1 VDLESA
7 KASEEVRVGALS
19 SESQGSRAE
28 DVLSEESFSVVVDL
42 EEGGSSV
49 GGVGQRSD
57 GDLIVAGSSAS
68 SVEEVSS
75 GCDIEFLSLFDIG
88 VSGSRVQLV
97 HEPSFLSD
105 AGLEVSGDGLNF
117 SVAQELQIS
126 GLDLLLEEF
135 EQLNLSASL
144 VGSDDQSDASKV
156 GDVLEEFASI
166 SSSFFGDGL
175 EVLSLLDIE
184 LSDLLGSLDSA
195 EAGICV
201 GLVRSANEKWWLVS
215 SAGQDRDHFRLR
227 INQILFM
234 CFLGS
239 SQGSKRKKSEYYDM

>member
-1 VDLESA
+1 MDLESA
-7 KASEEVRVGALS
+7 KVSEEVRVGALS
-19 SESQGSRAE
+19 SESQGSRGE
-28 DVLSEESFSVVVDL
+28 DVPSEEFFSIVVDL

-57 GDLIVAGSSAS
+57 GDLNVAGSSAS

-97 HEPSFLSD
+97 HEPSLLSD

-126 GLDLLLEEF
+126 GLDLFLEVF
-135 EQLNLSASL
+135 EQLNLSVSL

-166 SSSFFGDGL
+166 SSSFSGDG
-175 EVLSLLDIE
+175 LSLLDVE

-215 SAGQDRDHFRLR
+215 SAGQERDLFRLR
-227 INQILFM
+227 INQSLFM
-234 CFLGS
+234 GFLGS
-239 SQGSKRKKSEYYDM
+239 SQGSERKKSEYYDM